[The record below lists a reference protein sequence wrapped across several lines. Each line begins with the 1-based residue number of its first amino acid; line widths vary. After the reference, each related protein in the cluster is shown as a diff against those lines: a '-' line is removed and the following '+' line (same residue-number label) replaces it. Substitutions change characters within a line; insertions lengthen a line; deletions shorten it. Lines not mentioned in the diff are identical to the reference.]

1 MWRPHLSKVGAPIL
15 SFYLCRSSSGMYC
28 SSSDFFP
35 SLFKHRV
42 FKYVEVEWF
51 VSVRCRFSTN
61 IAPLMIVVFVK
72 FIFVHL
78 WMCGYN
84 QLLSISSFFTSKQSN
99 HSPTDH
105 SFIYFLNIHLI
116 LEQTLIHSFISW
128 ANTDS
133 FIHFLNKHWF
143 IHSFINKQHTPSIL
157 QLRQQNRLQF
167 SGISSK
173 AADSVAQQ
181 IGSHRILYASHRLSF
196 STIQHP
202 AERAL
207 IHLEVVLVRRAVL
220 RRQRLKRQLAL
231 TSPPNPLLPPA
242 NRWAPAAT
250 WGRSWAYR
258 NQPRP
263 RFPPQNGTKH
273 PSPPS

>member
-1 MWRPHLSKVGAPIL
+1 
-15 SFYLCRSSSGMYC
+15 MYC

-35 SLFKHRV
+35 SLFKHPV
-42 FKYVEVEWF
+42 FKYVELEWV

-61 IAPLMIVVFVK
+61 IASFMIVVFVK
-72 FIFVHL
+72 HFLMHYECVWIQSIAIYYWFLHL
-78 WMCGYN
+78 
-84 QLLSISSFFTSKQSN
+84 QTIQSFSQSFLSWLFTHFSN
-99 HSPTDH
+99 KH
-105 SFIYFLNIHLI
+105 SFISFLIIHSSIHSFLK
-116 LEQTLIHSFISW
+116 QTLIHSFI
-128 ANTDS
+128 
-133 FIHFLNKHWF
+133 L
-143 IHSFINKQHTPSIL
+143 SFINMQYTPSIL
-157 QLRQQNRLQF
+157 QLRQQNRLQL

-181 IGSHRILYASHRLSF
+181 ISSHRILYASHRLSF

-207 IHLEVVLVRRAVL
+207 IQLEVVLVRRAVL
-220 RRQRLKRQLAL
+220 RRQRLIRQLAL
-231 TSPPNPLLPPA
+231 TSLPNPLLPPA
-242 NRWAPAAT
+242 NRSAPAAT

>member
-1 MWRPHLSKVGAPIL
+1 MNVWIQSIAIYLFFFHLQTIQSFPYRSLIHLFLEHSLNSWANTDSFIHFLSK
-15 SFYLCRSSSGMYC
+15 
-28 SSSDFFP
+28 
-35 SLFKHRV
+35 H
-42 FKYVEVEWF
+42 WF
-51 VSVRCRFSTN
+51 
-61 IAPLMIVVFVK
+61 I
-72 FIFVHL
+72 
-78 WMCGYN
+78 
-84 QLLSISSFFTSKQSN
+84 
-99 HSPTDH
+99 H
-105 SFIYFLNIHLI
+105 SF

-128 ANTDS
+128 TNTDS

-181 IGSHRILYASHRLSF
+181 ISSHRILYASHRLSF

-220 RRQRLKRQLAL
+220 RRQRLIRQLAL
-231 TSPPNPLLPPA
+231 TSLPNPLLPPA
-242 NRWAPAAT
+242 NRSAPAAT

>member
-1 MWRPHLSKVGAPIL
+1 MCVNTINCYLLLIPSFTNNPIIQSVIPFLITLS
-15 SFYLCRSSSGMYC
+15 
-28 SSSDFFP
+28 
-35 SLFKHRV
+35 
-42 FKYVEVEWF
+42 
-51 VSVRCRFSTN
+51 T
-61 IAPLMIVVFVK
+61 
-72 FIFVHL
+72 
-78 WMCGYN
+78 
-84 QLLSISSFFTSKQSN
+84 
-99 HSPTDH
+99 
-105 SFIYFLNIHLI
+105 IH
-116 LEQTLIHSFISW
+116 
-128 ANTDS
+128 S
-133 FIHFLNKHWF
+133 FIHFLNKHSF
-143 IHSFINKQHTPSIL
+143 IHSFLEQTLLHSFINMQYTPSIL
-157 QLRQQNRLQF
+157 QLRQQNRLQL

-181 IGSHRILYASHRLSF
+181 ISSHRILYASHRLSF

-220 RRQRLKRQLAL
+220 RRQRLIRQLAL
-231 TSPPNPLLPPA
+231 TSLPNPLLPPA
-242 NRWAPAAT
+242 NRSAPAAT